1 MIRVSLKGLAAR
13 PIRAVLTALAIVL
26 GVAMVSGSFVVTDTI
41 TKAFD
46 TIFTSSY
53 AHTDA
58 VVSKKSLVDYSNSGN
73 GTVPQ
78 SLLVKIQR
86 LPEVGAA
93 AGSIIDLNNDT
104 TNTKLIDR
112 DGKAIDANGNP
123 TFGFGVDPSRPRFN
137 PLHLVAGTWA
147 HGRHEV
153 VIDSNT
159 AKKHHFAVGDFID
172 AAAKGPKE
180 RFQISG
186 IAKYGDVDT
195 LGGATIA
202 VFTIPTAQDL
212 LELKGFTAI
221 SVATKPGVSQERL
234 VREIRSVV
242 PGDVQVKTADEQAKA
257 DKKNVDT
264 FLSFIRGFLLGFGG
278 IALFV
283 GAFVI
288 FNTLSITIAQR
299 TRELAT
305 LRTLGASRRQVLR
318 SVIVESLAIGVL
330 ASLIGIAAGIGL
342 ARGLTALFD
351 VMGLSLPQS
360 SPVYATRTFV
370 VALLLGVLVTLFAGL
385 WPAVRATRVP
395 PIAAVREGA
404 VLERRK
410 RLGPIAGAVLFG
422 IATALIAYATLGG
435 NLGAGKSLL
444 ALAAGTL
451 IGLLGVAG
459 FAPALVSGLAKLVGF
474 PARSLGGPAGQLA
487 SSNAVRNPAR
497 TASTAAALMI
507 GLALVSFVAVL
518 GKGLHGSVDRALH
531 EQVSA
536 DWVISSKNGW
546 SAFTAAAGAAA
557 ETTPGITRSTSIR
570 SDRGRVKNANATVNG
585 VDPKTVSGL
594 YNFTWKQGSSNGSL
608 ARLGETG
615 ALVKRSFANE
625 HDLHLGDAFTLRT
638 PAGKPMHLNVVGVF
652 QPPRLYE
659 LLGGIVVSQQAFD
672 RNFARPGNQLTLIDG
687 NVSRSQLERSLASFP
702 DTKIETEAEYV
713 TSQSSWISTM
723 TNLLYV
729 LLALSVVVSLFGM
742 VNTLVLSVFERTR
755 ELGMLRAVGLT
766 RRQTRRMVRHES
778 VITALIGAALGLPLG
793 ILLAASVTHAIGKY
807 GVAFSFPVVS
817 IVAFTVTAIL
827 AGILAAVAP
836 ARRASRLDVL
846 SALQYE

>member
-73 GTVPQ
+73 GTIPQ

-112 DGKAIDANGNP
+112 DGNAIDANGNP

-212 LELKGFTAI
+212 LELEGFTAI
-221 SVATKPGVSQERL
+221 SVAAKPGVSQDRL
-234 VREIRSVV
+234 VREIQSVV

-385 WPAVRATRVP
+385 WPAGPPSDRAGKPTSFARPETSAGAKPATPSRPIRVPAASASRLLPAPRFPPRVAYAISAVAIPNNTAPAIGPSRLRRSSTAPSRTAAIGGTRV
-395 PIAAVREGA
+395 
-404 VLERRK
+404 
-410 RLGPIAGAVLFG
+410 
-422 IATALIAYATLGG
+422 
-435 NLGAGKSLL
+435 
-444 ALAAGTL
+444 
-451 IGLLGVAG
+451 
-459 FAPALVSGLAKLVGF
+459 
-474 PARSLGGPAGQLA
+474 
-487 SSNAVRNPAR
+487 AR
-497 TASTAAALMI
+497 TAGQRPA
-507 GLALVSFVAVL
+507 
-518 GKGLHGSVDRALH
+518 KSV
-531 EQVSA
+531 
-536 DWVISSKNGW
+536 
-546 SAFTAAAGAAA
+546 T
-557 ETTPGITRSTSIR
+557 
-570 SDRGRVKNANATVNG
+570 
-585 VDPKTVSGL
+585 
-594 YNFTWKQGSSNGSL
+594 
-608 ARLGETG
+608 
-615 ALVKRSFANE
+615 
-625 HDLHLGDAFTLRT
+625 RT
-638 PAGKPMHLNVVGVF
+638 PSSSA
-652 QPPRLYE
+652 
-659 LLGGIVVSQQAFD
+659 
-672 RNFARPGNQLTLIDG
+672 T
-687 NVSRSQLERSLASFP
+687 
-702 DTKIETEAEYV
+702 TK
-713 TSQSSWISTM
+713 
-723 TNLLYV
+723 V
-729 LLALSVVVSLFGM
+729 L
-742 VNTLVLSVFERTR
+742 
-755 ELGMLRAVGLT
+755 
-766 RRQTRRMVRHES
+766 
-778 VITALIGAALGLPLG
+778 
-793 ILLAASVTHAIGKY
+793 
-807 GVAFSFPVVS
+807 VA
-817 IVAFTVTAIL
+817 
-827 AGILAAVAP
+827 
-836 ARRASRLDVL
+836 
-846 SALQYE
+846 

>member
-221 SVATKPGVSQERL
+221 SVAAKPGVSQERL

-242 PGDVQVKTADEQAKA
+242 PGDVQVKTGGRAGEGGQEE
-257 DKKNVDT
+257 
-264 FLSFIRGFLLGFGG
+264 RGH
-278 IALFV
+278 
-283 GAFVI
+283 
-288 FNTLSITIAQR
+288 
-299 TRELAT
+299 
-305 LRTLGASRRQVLR
+305 
-318 SVIVESLAIGVL
+318 
-330 ASLIGIAAGIGL
+330 
-342 ARGLTALFD
+342 
-351 VMGLSLPQS
+351 
-360 SPVYATRTFV
+360 
-370 VALLLGVLVTLFAGL
+370 
-385 WPAVRATRVP
+385 VP
-395 PIAAVREGA
+395 HVHP
-404 VLERRK
+404 
-410 RLGPIAGAVLFG
+410 RL
-422 IATALIAYATLGG
+422 
-435 NLGAGKSLL
+435 
-444 ALAAGTL
+444 
-451 IGLLGVAG
+451 
-459 FAPALVSGLAKLVGF
+459 
-474 PARSLGGPAGQLA
+474 PARL
-487 SSNAVRNPAR
+487 RR
-497 TASTAAALMI
+497 
-507 GLALVSFVAVL
+507 
-518 GKGLHGSVDRALH
+518 DRAL
-531 EQVSA
+531 
-536 DWVISSKNGW
+536 
-546 SAFTAAAGAAA
+546 
-557 ETTPGITRSTSIR
+557 RR
-570 SDRGRVKNANATVNG
+570 RVRDLQHA
-585 VDPKTVSGL
+585 VDHRRPAH
-594 YNFTWKQGSSNGSL
+594 
-608 ARLGETG
+608 AR
-615 ALVKRSFANE
+615 AR
-625 HDLHLGDAFTLRT
+625 DA
-638 PAGKPMHLNVVGVF
+638 PH
-652 QPPRLYE
+652 
-659 LLGGIVVSQQAFD
+659 
-672 RNFARPGNQLTLIDG
+672 
-687 NVSRSQLERSLASFP
+687 
-702 DTKIETEAEYV
+702 
-713 TSQSSWISTM
+713 
-723 TNLLYV
+723 
-729 LLALSVVVSLFGM
+729 
-742 VNTLVLSVFERTR
+742 
-755 ELGMLRAVGLT
+755 
-766 RRQTRRMVRHES
+766 
-778 VITALIGAALGLPLG
+778 
-793 ILLAASVTHAIGKY
+793 
-807 GVAFSFPVVS
+807 
-817 IVAFTVTAIL
+817 
-827 AGILAAVAP
+827 
-836 ARRASRLDVL
+836 ARRHAGGRCC
-846 SALQYE
+846 AR